1 MVYYYQI
8 NKGELTMKKI
18 YWNKRGNISVE
29 IIMLLL
35 VVAILLGLIW
45 FGAQKETADWNN
57 GYCPV
62 CGTKYRYVQAIG
74 HRYST
79 AYIYVCDTC
88 NEHIE
93 VSQEPNWNE
102 VTSPTEIITETTS
115 EDGT

>member
-1 MVYYYQI
+1 
-8 NKGELTMKKI
+8 MKKI
-18 YWNKRGNISVE
+18 YRNKRGNISVE

-35 VVAILLGLIW
+35 VVAILLGLIY

-115 EDGT
+115 EDET

>member
-1 MVYYYQI
+1 
-8 NKGELTMKKI
+8 MKKI
-18 YWNKRGNISVE
+18 YRNKRGNISVE

-115 EDGT
+115 EDET

>member
-1 MVYYYQI
+1 
-8 NKGELTMKKI
+8 MKKV
-18 YWNKRGNISVE
+18 YRNKRGNISVE

-35 VVAILLGLIW
+35 VVVVLLGMVCCV
-45 FGAQKETADWNN
+45 AQEEASTWNN

-62 CGTKYRYVQAIG
+62 CGNKYRYVQAVG
-74 HRYST
+74 HRYHT

-93 VSQEPNWNE
+93 VSQEPNWND

>member
-1 MVYYYQI
+1 
-8 NKGELTMKKI
+8 MKKN
-18 YWNKRGNISVE
+18 YRNKRGTISAE

-35 VVAILLGLIW
+35 VIAVLLGVVCW
-45 FGAQKETADWNN
+45 ASQTETANWNN

-74 HRYST
+74 HRNST

-102 VTSPTEIITETTS
+102 VPSPTEIITETTL

>member
-1 MVYYYQI
+1 
-8 NKGELTMKKI
+8 MKKI

>member
-1 MVYYYQI
+1 
-8 NKGELTMKKI
+8 MKTI
-18 YWNKRGNISVE
+18 YRNKRGNISAE

-35 VVAILLGLIW
+35 VVAVLIGVVCW
-45 FGAQKETADWNN
+45 GSQTETAAWNN

-102 VTSPTEIITETTS
+102 VPSPTEIITETTS